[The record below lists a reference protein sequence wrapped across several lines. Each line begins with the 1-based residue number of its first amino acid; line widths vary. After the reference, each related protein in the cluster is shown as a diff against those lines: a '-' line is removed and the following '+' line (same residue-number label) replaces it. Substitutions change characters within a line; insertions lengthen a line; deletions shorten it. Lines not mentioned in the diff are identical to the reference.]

1 MGHLKEDDVANLYE
15 EHLTLEKRPL
25 LAHSQ
30 IHKLTRDNSIV
41 QTISMQSQT
50 YIGNNTY
57 LRGGYITEVSSH
69 LFVCA
74 IGSLVRT

>member
-1 MGHLKEDDVANLYE
+1 MGYLREDNVANLYE
-15 EHLTLEKRPL
+15 EHLTLEKRL
-25 LAHSQ
+25 LAHLQ
-30 IHKLTRDNSIV
+30 IHKLTRNNSIV

-57 LRGGYITEVSSH
+57 LRSGYITEVSSH
-69 LFVCA
+69 LFICA